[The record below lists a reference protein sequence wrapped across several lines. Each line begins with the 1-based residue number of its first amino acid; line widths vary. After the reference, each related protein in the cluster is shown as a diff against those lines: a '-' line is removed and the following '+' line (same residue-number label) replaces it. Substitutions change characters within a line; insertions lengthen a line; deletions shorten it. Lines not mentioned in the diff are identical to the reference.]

1 MITILHRF
9 YMYIHFYLFTLQKIT
24 EQKHEYALRLRNG
37 IYFTGSCDAT
47 TYGKFSGF
55 LFRLSAQSYFCGA
68 MDFLVMDV
76 V

>member
-1 MITILHRF
+1 
-9 YMYIHFYLFTLQKIT
+9 MYIHFYLFTLQKIT

-47 TYGKFSGF
+47 TYVIFSGF
-55 LFRLSAQSYFCGA
+55 LFRLSAQSCFCGA
-68 MDFLVMDV
+68 MAFLVMDV